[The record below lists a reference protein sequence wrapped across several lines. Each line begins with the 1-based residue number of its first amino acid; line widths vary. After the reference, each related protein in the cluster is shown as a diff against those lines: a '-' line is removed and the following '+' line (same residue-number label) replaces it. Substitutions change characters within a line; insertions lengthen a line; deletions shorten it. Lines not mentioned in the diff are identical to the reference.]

1 MDSARP
7 PGSRTQIW
15 QREEKYLNM
24 NTGWWLPGERACSS
38 SLRHRQLPRN
48 EERYSL
54 FSKKSGDLGRKPS
67 CLQLVTGFPPQT
79 REPFSFLL
87 QPSDLKTH
95 GCQWRPVPSILQGP
109 LRLRAGYSRTMA
121 SGPDS
126 CSQSWPG
133 LGQHGRGFTTRNAWA
148 GETALLGGA
157 KRSVCASANIPATW
171 LGLCPRMDVPD
182 DGGGSSFELQCKEV
196 HASQL
201 KPATLQGW
209 QTLLFYEA
217 DDAGS
222 MSLSWSHGVETST
235 IVSYSVQMRLQE
247 VGSGT
252 GTLGSH

>member
-1 MDSARP
+1 MCIAH
-7 PGSRTQIW
+7 G
-15 QREEKYLNM
+15 L
-24 NTGWWLPGERACSS
+24 SS
-38 SLRHRQLPRN
+38 SPRFQDADLAEGREVFEHEHWMVAPWGESLQLFPKAQTTP

-67 CLQLVTGFPPQT
+67 CLQLVTGLPPQT

-148 GETALLGGA
+148 GDSPAR
-157 KRSVCASANIPATW
+157 RSEEECV
-171 LGLCPRMDVPD
+171 R
-182 DGGGSSFELQCKEV
+182 
-196 HASQL
+196 
-201 KPATLQGW
+201 
-209 QTLLFYEA
+209 
-217 DDAGS
+217 
-222 MSLSWSHGVETST
+222 LS
-235 IVSYSVQMRLQE
+235 
-247 VGSGT
+247 
-252 GTLGSH
+252 